1 MTIKSNGGV
10 FGRNP
15 TFNNVGIDGT
25 LTAGQNIV
33 MADGKGIDF
42 SATPGT
48 GTSELFDDYE
58 EGTWSPVVWDA
69 LTGGNACGMTV
80 GSVTFGS
87 YTKIGRI
94 VSLQGSFRISSVSG
108 VTTSNIA
115 WIRGLPFAPAADQNT
130 YTGGNVSRI
139 SFVDTPAGCINLG
152 IAVRTDGNMSVTTGF
167 DSLTAGALSIAQIQS
182 VNANHFL
189 AFNVTYAV

>member
-1 MTIKSNGGV
+1 
-10 FGRNP
+10 
-15 TFNNVGIDGT
+15 
-25 LTAGQNIV
+25 
-33 MADGKGIDF
+33 
-42 SATPGT
+42 
-48 GTSELFDDYE
+48 
-58 EGTWSPVVWDA
+58 VWDA

>member
-33 MADGKGIDF
+33 MANGKGIDF
-42 SATPGT
+42 SATAGT
-48 GTSELFDDYE
+48 GTSELFNDYE

-69 LTGGNACGMTV
+69 STGGNACTMATGI
-80 GSVTFGS
+80 VTFGS

-94 VSLQGSFRISSVSG
+94 VNIQGMFRIAGVSG

-115 WIRGLPFAPAADQNT
+115 WIRSLPFAPGADQST
-130 YTGGNVSRI
+130 FTGGNVSRI
-139 SFVDTPAGCINLG
+139 NFVDTPAGCINLG
-152 IAVRTDGNMSVTTGF
+152 IAVRTDGAMSVTTGF
-167 DSLTAGALSIAQIQS
+167 DTLAASALTIAQIS
-182 VNANHFL
+182 SNASNFL
-189 AFNVTYAV
+189 SFNVTYAV